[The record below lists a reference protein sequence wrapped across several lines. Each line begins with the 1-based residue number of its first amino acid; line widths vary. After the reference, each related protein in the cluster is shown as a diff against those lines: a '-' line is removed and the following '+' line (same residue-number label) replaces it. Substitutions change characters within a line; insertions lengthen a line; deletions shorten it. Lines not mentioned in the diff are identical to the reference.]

1 MAKVESFSLDHNK
14 VKAPYVRMAGMET
27 NQGAVIQKFDLRF
40 LQPNQDALPTAALH
54 TLEHLLAVNLRDYIE
69 GVIDLSPM
77 GCRTGFYLIV
87 WGEHSTEEIR
97 DALKTVL
104 EKHVIDTDYVPA
116 VSAKECGNYRD
127 HSLFAAKNMPNKY
140 LLKALAAIHLKDL
153 FNHKNSNQLQIR
165 SDCYFFYF
173 FTKFRMRDINQF
185 SLISCSSKF
194 FIVRAS

>member
-1 MAKVESFSLDHNK
+1 MKVRARFVIVGMQMNFGGIYMAKVESFSLDHNK

-27 NQGAVIQKFDLRF
+27 NQGVVIQKFDLRF

-87 WGEHSTEEIR
+87 WGEHSTAEIR

-127 HSLFAAKNMPNKY
+127 HSLFAAQEYAKQV
-140 LLKALAAIHLKDL
+140 LAQGI
-153 FNHKNSNQLQIR
+153 S
-165 SDCYFFYF
+165 SDPFERF
-173 FTKFRMRDINQF
+173 
-185 SLISCSSKF
+185 
-194 FIVRAS
+194 V

>member
-14 VKAPYVRMAGMET
+14 VKSPYVRMAGMET
-27 NQGAVIQKFDLRF
+27 NQGVVIQKFDLRF

-87 WGEHSTEEIR
+87 WGEHSTAEIR

-127 HSLFAAKNMPNKY
+127 HSLFAAQEYAKQV
-140 LLKALAAIHLKDL
+140 LAQGI
-153 FNHKNSNQLQIR
+153 S
-165 SDCYFFYF
+165 SDPFE
-173 FTKFRMRDINQF
+173 R
-185 SLISCSSKF
+185 L
-194 FIVRAS
+194 V

>member
-14 VKAPYVRMAGMET
+14 VKSPYVRMAGMET
-27 NQGAVIQKFDLRF
+27 NQGVVIQKFDLRF

-87 WGEHSTEEIR
+87 WGEHSTAEIR

-127 HSLFAAKNMPNKY
+127 HSLFAAQEYAKQV
-140 LLKALAAIHLKDL
+140 LAQGIS
-153 FNHKNSNQLQIR
+153 SNPFERL
-165 SDCYFFYF
+165 
-173 FTKFRMRDINQF
+173 
-185 SLISCSSKF
+185 
-194 FIVRAS
+194 V

>member
-14 VKAPYVRMAGMET
+14 VKAPYVRMAGIET
-27 NQGAVIQKFDLRF
+27 NQGVVIQKFDLRF

-87 WGEHSTEEIR
+87 WGEHSTAEIR

-104 EKHVIDTDYVPA
+104 EKHVIGTDYVPA

-127 HSLFAAKNMPNKY
+127 HSLFAAQEYAKQV
-140 LLKALAAIHLKDL
+140 LAQGI
-153 FNHKNSNQLQIR
+153 S
-165 SDCYFFYF
+165 SDPFE
-173 FTKFRMRDINQF
+173 R
-185 SLISCSSKF
+185 LI
-194 FIVRAS
+194 